1 MPRGLVRSVDALSHS
16 DQMVGTAGFEQPQ
29 AAHFVRT
36 ALRAACGP
44 EPAVMKVGAPLAKA
58 RSRPHT
64 PGSRVRI
71 QDFESRRHQ
80 SEDLGIL
87 IRIGDRDGGI
97 QTSAARG
104 LRPRRSLR
112 EGRAG
117 QPADIKVGAPLAKVR
132 VSDAREHEYRSS
144 VNAQIGEREH

>member
-1 MPRGLVRSVDALSHS
+1 
-16 DQMVGTAGFEQPQ
+16 MVGTAGFEQPQ
-29 AAHFVRT
+29 ATHFVRT
-36 ALRAACGP
+36 ALRAACGT

-71 QDFESRRHQ
+71 QDFESRHHQ

-117 QPADIKVGAPLAKVR
+117 QPADIIWGSARGARYPRAPGRGFESTHLR
-132 VSDAREHEYRSS
+132 RPET
-144 VNAQIGEREH
+144 ERAPKHSKTV